1 MQNTMVMGGRV
12 YYDRSGQKLDK
23 GGNMKMADTSKL
35 HLVLSP
41 LVGMAER
48 IFDYSEEY
56 NLTANHNIMN
66 LWSITTSP
74 QFLICQTN

>member
-35 HLVLSP
+35 LVVHSP
-41 LVGMAER
+41 WQGR
-48 IFDYSEEY
+48 D
-56 NLTANHNIMN
+56 NI
-66 LWSITTSP
+66 
-74 QFLICQTN
+74 